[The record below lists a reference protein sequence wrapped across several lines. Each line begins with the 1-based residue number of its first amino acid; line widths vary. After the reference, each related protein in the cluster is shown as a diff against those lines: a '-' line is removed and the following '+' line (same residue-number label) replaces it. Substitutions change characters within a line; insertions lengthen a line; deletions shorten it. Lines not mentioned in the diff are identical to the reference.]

1 MKEVRSMFDN
11 YAFTR
16 LDQHGELLQEINALE
31 SRMAQT
37 LGEDV
42 RLIAYSPA
50 KSDVEGKP
58 QQR

>member
-1 MKEVRSMFDN
+1 MFDN

-16 LDQHGELLQEINALE
+16 LDNHGELLQEINALE
-31 SRMAQT
+31 SRMAET

-50 KSDVEGKP
+50 KPVVEGKP

>member
-1 MKEVRSMFDN
+1 MFDN

-58 QQR
+58 QQI